1 MGKAESTFKGI
12 WSGLIPIISYLG
24 ERGEEYENVIL
35 GDKDQNL
42 LRFILLQHVANIK
55 LGSTDLRNNMNIK
68 TLAENTKTILDTRDG
83 LTIAGKPFTVR
94 NYLIFSN
101 FSCMFLIPNIFS
113 NLNCNLLDMRNL
125 QDYVKKTF
133 CYQQLFW
140 LSLFE

>member
-1 MGKAESTFKGI
+1 MILKFGDTPKVSTFKGI

-83 LTIAGKPFTVR
+83 LTIAGKPFTGR
-94 NYLIFSN
+94 NHW
-101 FSCMFLIPNIFS
+101 
-113 NLNCNLLDMRNL
+113 D
-125 QDYVKKTF
+125 
-133 CYQQLFW
+133 QL
-140 LSLFE
+140 LSLTLFDVYL

>member
-1 MGKAESTFKGI
+1 MPSWHLEILSNTGKAESTFKGI

-94 NYLIFSN
+94 NHLIF
-101 FSCMFLIPNIFS
+101 FYGILGH
-113 NLNCNLLDMRNL
+113 
-125 QDYVKKTF
+125 
-133 CYQQLFW
+133 QL
-140 LSLFE
+140 LSLTLFDVYL